1 MSLFDEVNR
10 AMQTMLSTAR
20 TQTSLCRWRPAA
32 DVYRTPS
39 GWFVKL
45 ELAGVP
51 KDEIEVSVSGHLL
64 RVRGRRRDTQ
74 FAEAAEHYSLE
85 ISYSEFE
92 RCIELPCNLEE
103 ADVSAQCQEGMLLV
117 AIVPKG

>member
-10 AMQTMLSTAR
+10 AMQTMVSSARSHSCLS
-20 TQTSLCRWRPAA
+20 RWRPAA
-32 DVYRTPS
+32 DVYRTSS

-51 KDEIEVSVSGHLL
+51 KDEIEVTVSGHLL
-64 RVRGRRRDTQ
+64 RVRGRRRDTL
-74 FAEAAEHYSLE
+74 FTEAAEHYSLE

-92 RCIELPCNLEE
+92 RCIELPCDLDK
-103 ADVSAQCQEGMLLV
+103 ADVSAQCHEGMLLV